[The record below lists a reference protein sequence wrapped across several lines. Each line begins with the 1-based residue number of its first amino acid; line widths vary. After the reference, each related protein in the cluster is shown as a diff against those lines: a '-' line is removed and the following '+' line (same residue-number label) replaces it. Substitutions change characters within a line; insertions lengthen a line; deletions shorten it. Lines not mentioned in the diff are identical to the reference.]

1 MLMRRTTPRNWMDRF
16 FDDMRHELGNFEP
29 LEEFAGEWSLALDV
43 DENDDSYVVT
53 TPIPGV
59 KADDIHVSLHDNVLT
74 ISAEIEDSHKEES
87 NGGKRV
93 IQERRYGKYSRSVRF
108 PMPVK
113 SDKVD
118 ADYDNGVLTLTVPK
132 SEEVKPRTIS
142 VKAKS

>member
-1 MLMRRTTPRNWMDRF
+1 MDRF

-29 LEEFAGEWSLALDV
+29 FEEFAGEWSLALDV
-43 DENDDSYVVT
+43 DEHDDNYVVT
-53 TPIPGV
+53 TSIPGV

-74 ISAEIEDSHKEES
+74 ISVEIEDSHKEES

-113 SDKVD
+113 SDAVE
-118 ADYDNGVLTLTVPK
+118 ADYDNGILTLTIPK
-132 SEEVKPRTIS
+132 SEEVKPRTIN